1 MEKLRLQFE
10 NQLRTKLSQ
19 KASVHHTEAQTL
31 HDAFRYFDLDNSGAV
46 SLGEWRQVCQRLNVS
61 LPRDAAE
68 QLFNYYDFDGSGDL
82 DYREFSALLLGKS
95 QGQVESQDVYAQNG
109 SGGVIG
115 MPGKLSSRGR
125 PESPTDQH
133 LTTTYEPPV
142 TTEAPPSVRGVNAS
156 KALDSFRRKLLDRGV
171 CGLMQLTEAFRGFD
185 RDSSHTLSLTEFSA
199 ACSDLTL
206 GLSAVETRALFK
218 HFDTDN

>member
-1 MEKLRLQFE
+1 
-10 NQLRTKLSQ
+10 
-19 KASVHHTEAQTL
+19 
-31 HDAFRYFDLDNSGAV
+31 
-46 SLGEWRQVCQRLNVS
+46 
-61 LPRDAAE
+61 
-68 QLFNYYDFDGSGDL
+68 
-82 DYREFSALLLGKS
+82 
-95 QGQVESQDVYAQNG
+95 
-109 SGGVIG
+109 

-125 PESPTDQH
+125 PESTTDQH

-171 CGLMQLTEAFRGFD
+171 CGLMQLTEAFRGSD

-199 ACSDLTL
+199 ACSELAL

-218 HFDTDN
+218 HFDTDNSNSIDYKEFCTAVRGPMNSFKKQVVLAVCELLDPTSQNRVDLEVMVSKYDGRRHPEVKQGRATPREVSADSQCVPTKQPPQVLRLLARTLQAQAQEGSQRRHVQRPLTTAWFL